1 MAIYNEKNKALISA
15 KKAAKYKQRKQ
26 KLAKKRNVAA
36 DEDDELIYLKRQCK
50 NCKVMFY
57 DHTILKHLSR
67 EESCKKTYSAK
78 ELAEHKKSSKRR
90 KKFYENRSR
99 ATFNK
104 QNQSS
109 VSAKRKATYK
119 KKKEIQKEK
128 QRLKWDKEAEENSI
142 KSLISTLRGK
152 LATFTF

>member
-1 MAIYNEKNKALISA
+1 MQKVWQFTIKKNKALISA
-15 KKAAKYKQRKQ
+15 KKAAKYKQNKAVRKQ

-67 EESCKKTYSAK
+67 EESCKKTYSAE

-90 KKFYENRSR
+90 KKFYENSSR

-119 KKKEIQKEK
+119 KKREVKKK
-128 QRLKWDKEAEENSI
+128 NK
-142 KSLISTLRGK
+142 G
-152 LATFTF
+152 